1 MIGSDGYGQDIY
13 CIEAGQAGAGA
24 HAGGATGGAGGG
36 VPAQRPERDE
46 VHGTC
51 GSALQHVLVLAARR
65 GQRGEAR
72 EARFVEVVV
81 RRQTKDKGL
90 PSEALQIALPVGATV
105 SLVHREQVYQSHAG
119 RSDGRITLACC
130 WAHARRKFD
139 EAKESRPQS
148 AGTILKLI
156 SHGARQDA
164 HL

>member
-1 MIGSDGYGQDIY
+1 MIKSDVYGHDIY
-13 CIEAGQAGAGA
+13 CIEAGRAGPGA

-72 EARFVEVVV
+72 EARSVEMVV